1 MWSHVQHLITVQLV
15 RMVYHLSQQQ
25 SIEPSGPSKPSLLSG
40 CLWRKRPKTGPV
52 ENSVLPPV
60 DTHNCC
66 SISHASCG
74 PTELDLEQERGEEE
88 AEGNKH
94 EHPPVRLSCEVKDLS
109 NGRTHT
115 SLRSVHHSHTS
126 NPRFR
131 SMHAREKKATQML
144 AIVLGEWRPYC
155 GINWENG
162 NCKCHGNNVRLGYFF
177 HFNSFYIFLMVTCAA
192 LTSTFAYSI
201 CICCTFCRTTLNQA
215 EMSKKKKKVLAGV
228 TV

>member
-1 MWSHVQHLITVQLV
+1 MWSHVFWLYQHLFHCTICDN
-15 RMVYHLSQQQ
+15 HLSWQQ
-25 SIEPSGPSKPSLLSG
+25 SVEPSGPSKPSLLSG

-60 DTHNCC
+60 DTQNCC

-74 PTELDLEQERGEEE
+74 RTELDLEQERGEEE

-94 EHPPVRLSCEVKDLS
+94 EQPPVRMSCEVKDLS

-115 SLRSVHHSHTS
+115 SLRPVPHSHTN

-144 AIVLGEWRPYC
+144 AIVLGEWRL
-155 GINWENG
+155 WD
-162 NCKCHGNNVRLGYFF
+162 KLRKWKL
-177 HFNSFYIFLMVTCAA
+177 
-192 LTSTFAYSI
+192 
-201 CICCTFCRTTLNQA
+201 
-215 EMSKKKKKVLAGV
+215 
-228 TV
+228 

>member
-1 MWSHVQHLITVQLV
+1 
-15 RMVYHLSQQQ
+15 MVYHLSRQQ
-25 SIEPSGPSKPSLLSG
+25 SVEPSGPSKPSLLSG

-74 PTELDLEQERGEEE
+74 PTELDLEQERGEQEE

-115 SLRSVHHSHTS
+115 SLQSVHHLHTS

-155 GINWENG
+155 GI
-162 NCKCHGNNVRLGYFF
+162 
-177 HFNSFYIFLMVTCAA
+177 S
-192 LTSTFAYSI
+192 
-201 CICCTFCRTTLNQA
+201 
-215 EMSKKKKKVLAGV
+215 
-228 TV
+228 